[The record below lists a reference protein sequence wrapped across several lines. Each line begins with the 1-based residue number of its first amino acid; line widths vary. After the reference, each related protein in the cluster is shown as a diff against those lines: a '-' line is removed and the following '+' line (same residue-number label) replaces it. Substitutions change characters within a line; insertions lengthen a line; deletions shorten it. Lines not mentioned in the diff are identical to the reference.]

1 MSEEKPLEA
10 GGIISK
16 ETFDRLGFG
25 RGHDHELPP
34 EHLKKLRKYMEEN
47 PIEIYRIVLK
57 VAEDLF
63 K

>member
-1 MSEEKPLEA
+1 MSEVEEEP
-10 GGIISK
+10 
-16 ETFDRLGFG
+16 T
-25 RGHDHELPP
+25 

-47 PIEIYRIVLK
+47 PFEMFRIMLK

>member
-1 MSEEKPLEA
+1 MSEIEKEP
-10 GGIISK
+10 
-16 ETFDRLGFG
+16 T
-25 RGHDHELPP
+25 